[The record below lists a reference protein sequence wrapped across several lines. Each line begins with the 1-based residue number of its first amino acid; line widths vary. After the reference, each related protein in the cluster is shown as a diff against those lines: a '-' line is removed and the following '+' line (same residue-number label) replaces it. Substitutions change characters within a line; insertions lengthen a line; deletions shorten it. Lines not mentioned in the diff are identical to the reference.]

1 MLTGSDLRSGLVGSR
16 PGAGGL
22 GKCAVRGVTVDDCG
36 QWIKLTLPHAQLPY
50 DHFEEAELQMFLTG
64 RLLGTCP
71 LELLSG
77 LAGA

>member
-1 MLTGSDLRSGLVGSR
+1 MENTI
-16 PGAGGL
+16 
-22 GKCAVRGVTVDDCG
+22 RGVVVDG
-36 QWIKLTLPHAQLPY
+36 FGNWIKLTLPHAQLPY